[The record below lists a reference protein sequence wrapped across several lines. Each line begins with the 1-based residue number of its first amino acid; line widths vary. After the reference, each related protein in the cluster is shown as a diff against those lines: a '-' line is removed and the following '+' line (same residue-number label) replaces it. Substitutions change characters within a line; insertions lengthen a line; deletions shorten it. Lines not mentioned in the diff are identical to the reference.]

1 MRDDLERL
9 YDIKE
14 SIEKIEKYFDK
25 NKIIRD
31 ELLQAAIVRYL
42 EIIGEASRSL
52 KEETK
57 TKSPETEWPKI
68 ISFRNFPISNDVF
81 SEIDCSLKSKICL
94 TRSAALNPCVFITVI
109 FFLTL
114 SGRFCCISRISEYP
128 IITLSILLK
137 SCAMPAAS

>member
-68 ISFRNFPISNDVF
+68 ISFRNFIVHNYFDVDW
-81 SEIDCSLKSKICL
+81 EIIYKVIEEDIPKLKEQIEKLIKHLSL
-94 TRSAALNPCVFITVI
+94 
-109 FFLTL
+109 
-114 SGRFCCISRISEYP
+114 
-128 IITLSILLK
+128 
-137 SCAMPAAS
+137 